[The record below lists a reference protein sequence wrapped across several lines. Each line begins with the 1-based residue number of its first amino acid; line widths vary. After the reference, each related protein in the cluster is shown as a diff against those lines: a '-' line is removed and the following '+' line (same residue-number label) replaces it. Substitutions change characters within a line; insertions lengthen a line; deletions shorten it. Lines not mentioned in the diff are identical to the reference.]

1 MTIRAWLAML
11 CLGWVLA
18 VQAQTL
24 PAAAPASAANPPAPI
39 ALDDE
44 HHPIPLAGHARY
56 WIDDARRATPE
67 ALAAAGPVDWSVLQP
82 GRRYTIDGKALWVQ
96 FDATRTGPQRWFV
109 EAGSSGVDRIQFFYR
124 DAEGRWV
131 TQEAGDT
138 RPVSQWPLP
147 GRLPTFELAG
157 PPGQP
162 VRYWLRI
169 EHARVD
175 YASPLV
181 LYDQSTLFESREQ
194 EQFLLGGYFSLAA
207 LITLVS
213 LANALAFRDRNFAVY
228 AAYVAA
234 LAIGQL
240 AYLGV
245 GAQHL
250 WDQWLRWNELAT
262 FVLPGVSA
270 AVGVWFTQTVTEPA
284 RFSRALDLSVWALI
298 AALLSSVALDAVM
311 ATRASFLLQIAL
323 TSLALVV
330 IVALVAMAWIQDED
344 PYIRLIALGF
354 MPVVVLAIFPI
365 ARSFNLIPVSALTR
379 YGVSIGAA
387 LEMPILFHALSLRGS
402 RRREAQAR
410 AATLSRNDTL
420 TGLAHTRSFLQR
432 LETALQRC
440 AALKHTCALLA
451 VKIANYDAIV
461 AEFGRDTAERAL
473 VVSASYMRTAT
484 GDVDMAARVGDHFF
498 ALLLEGPATTQEA
511 GSRAQQLVAS
521 GLRTSDA
528 LPPGLT
534 LKFHIAV
541 AMLPDR
547 QLDAESALRWMQ
559 DAVNAIPFD
568 SRKLIRPLN
577 F

>member
-1 MTIRAWLAML
+1 M

-18 VQAQTL
+18 AQAQTQ
-24 PAAAPASAANPPAPI
+24 PAAAPSTASAPVAIAPAPF
-39 ALDDE
+39 ALGDE
-44 HHPIPLAGHARY
+44 HGPIPLAGHARY
-56 WIDDARRATPE
+56 WIDDARRPTPD
-67 ALAAAGPVDWSVLQP
+67 ALDAAGAINWALLQP
-82 GRRYTIDGKALWVQ
+82 GRKYTIDGKALWIQ
-96 FDATRTGPQRWFV
+96 FDATRTTPERWFI

-124 DAEGRWV
+124 DANGRWV

-157 PPGQP
+157 PIGQT

-284 RFSRALDLSVWALI
+284 RFSRALDLSVWTLI
-298 AALLSSVALDAVM
+298 AALLSAVALDAVM

-354 MPVVVLAIFPI
+354 APVVVMAIFPI

-420 TGLAHTRSFLQR
+420 TGLAHARSFLQR
-432 LETALQRC
+432 LDTALQRC
-440 AALKHTCALLA
+440 AALKHTCAMLA

-484 GDVDMAARVGDHFF
+484 GDVDMAARVGDHLF

-511 GSRAQQLVAS
+511 SSRAQQLVAS

-528 LPPGLT
+528 LPHGLT

-547 QLDAESALRWMQ
+547 QLDAEAALKWMQ